1 MTVANKNFKIV
12 TPKNQLQ
19 LYGYKYYFD
28 TFANLFKNNKLPN
41 TILLSGLKGSGK
53 ATFAYHLIN
62 YVFANKEQFP
72 YDLSNFKINNSN
84 KSFNLIKNNSHPNF
98 HLIDLLDDKKVIEIS
113 QIRKMI
119 NYANKSAFNN
129 KERIILIDNAEN
141 LNLNSSNALL
151 KIIEEPND
159 NVFFILIFD
168 NNKKILETVK
178 SRCLKFNFALSS
190 NECIYI
196 TNQIIQRDINDIINL
211 DLINY
216 YNTVGDFINLIN
228 FSLSTNLEVSNLD
241 LKFFLI
247 NIIENKH
254 YRKDTFIK
262 NNIYK
267 FIEFYFLKLISL
279 NKSQKQIPLLYEN
292 FIKKIFY
299 LKKFNLDEE
308 AFFIEFK
315 TKILNG

>member
-1 MTVANKNFKIV
+1 MNLIDLKPNNQNLLLGYDNSFLNIIKLYKNK
-12 TPKNQLQ
+12 
-19 LYGYKYYFD
+19 
-28 TFANLFKNNKLPN
+28 KLPN
-41 TILLSGLKGSGK
+41 KIIFSGSKGIGK

-62 YVFANKEQFP
+62 YIFSKNEQFP
-72 YDLSNFKINNSN
+72 YDLDNFKINNSN
-84 KSFNLIKNNSHPNF
+84 KSFNLIKNHSHPNF
-98 HLIDLLDDKKVIEIS
+98 HLIDLMNDKKVIEIA

-151 KIIEEPND
+151 KIVEEPND
-159 NVFFILIFD
+159 NVFFFLIFD
-168 NNKKILETVK
+168 NNKKILETIK
-178 SRCLKFNFALSS
+178 SRCLKFNLTLSS
-190 NECIYI
+190 KECIYI
-196 TNQIIQRDINDIINL
+196 TNKIVQKDINDIINL

-216 YNTVGDFINLIN
+216 YNTVGDFINLLN
-228 FSLSTNLEVSNLD
+228 FSLSSSLEVTNLD
-241 LKFFLI
+241 LKNFLI
-247 NIIENKH
+247 NVIENKH
-254 YRKDTFIK
+254 YKKDIFIK

-279 NKSQKQIPLLYEN
+279 NKHQKKISLLYEN
-292 FIKKIFY
+292 FIKKIYY